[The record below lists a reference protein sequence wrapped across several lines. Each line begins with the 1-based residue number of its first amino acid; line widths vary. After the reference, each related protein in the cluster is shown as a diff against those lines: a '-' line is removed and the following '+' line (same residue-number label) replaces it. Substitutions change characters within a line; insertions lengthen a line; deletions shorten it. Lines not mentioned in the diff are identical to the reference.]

1 MFFPAPSINTLWNEN
16 LERKF
21 DKKGFLGV
29 GILSPPFASRRKNDD
44 VCS

>member
-1 MFFPAPSINTLWNEN
+1 MFFLAPSINTLCNEN
-16 LERKF
+16 VGRKF

-29 GILSPPFASRRKNDD
+29 GILSPPFASRQKNDD